1 MCITALTMLGLV
13 LGAAA
18 NERMTANPSE
28 EAILIQQCQEW
39 AANAFGADPPSGP
52 TDRVSLNVLR
62 QEHSVLQYGKS
73 CIETPLKIG
82 DRNFGH
88 GLGTHANSEIA
99 VAVPAGAKAFR
110 AFAGIDVNPD
120 TQGAHGTV
128 VFSADVDGKELF
140 RSGVVRGGEAPL
152 PVEFPLPASAKH
164 LTLKTDSTP
173 DGPAHDQ
180 ADWAEAQFLLGEGKS
195 IFLDENQNTLLLF
208 GNRPPFSLVYDGKA
222 SMEFLAQWQHDVE
235 TTENEYARV
244 YRSVWKDPT
253 TALCITAEA
262 KAFTHF
268 PAVEWLLY
276 LENQGTKD
284 TPVIEDIQALDVDLR
299 TGYIRNPVVLHQLE
313 GDACAENSFRPK
325 TATIEVNKNLTIA
338 PTGGRSSSISA
349 FPFFNLQYG
358 HQGVITAVGWTGQ
371 WAARFDRGETG
382 PTRMRAGL
390 ELTHLIL
397 HPGERIRTPRML
409 VMPWNN
415 DRTAAHNTFRRLLIA
430 HYVPKID
437 GAPAHPPFA
446 LQPFDRYNSRPGWA
460 TEAGQLAAVEIAHTI
475 GCDTYWLDA
484 AWFPGNF
491 PNGAGNWF
499 CKPEAFPNG
508 LKPISDACH
517 RYAMKFILWFE
528 PERVAKG
535 TQIATEHPEF
545 VFGGEKGGLFK
556 LNDPEARRWLTELL
570 SRRIEE
576 YGLDWYRND
585 FNMDPLSS
593 WRDNDSEDRQGM
605 TEIRYIEGLY
615 QMWDELRTR
624 HPGLIID
631 NCSSG
636 GRRID
641 LEMISRSIPLW
652 RSDTNCSPNHPEWN
666 QMQTCALSQYIPLH
680 TATPW
685 APDPYEV
692 RSASTAGLLCQF
704 AYLEDGFNP
713 DEARRLV
720 AEARENAP
728 FWYGDF
734 YPLTN
739 CSIDKSEFVAY
750 QFHRPDLDAGI
761 VLAFRRAECPIKGIL
776 LGVQG
781 VNPDTK
787 YRVQYLAD
795 DGTTTEQVLS
805 GADMSEALELKLGN
819 KNSSLVVRYQSNDTP

>member
-1 MCITALTMLGLV
+1 MCITALTMLGLL

-18 NERMTANPSE
+18 NEGLAMNSSE
-28 EAILIQQCQEW
+28 KAILIQQCQEW
-39 AANAFGADPPSGP
+39 AASVFGKELPSVTADH
-52 TDRVSLNVLR
+52 VQLKVIR
-62 QEHSVLQYGKS
+62 QEHSVLQFGKS
-73 CIETPLKIG
+73 CIESPMKIG
-82 DRNFGH
+82 ERSFTH

-99 VAVPAGAKAFR
+99 VLIPAGATGFKAFT
-110 AFAGIDVNPD
+110 GIDVNPD
-120 TQGAHGTV
+120 TQGIRGTV
-128 VFSADVDGKELF
+128 IFIVEVDGKEVF
-140 RSGVVRGGEAPL
+140 CSGVVKGGEAPL
-152 PVEFPLPASAKH
+152 PVEIALPAGAKQ

-173 DGPAHDQ
+173 DGASHDQ
-180 ADWAEAQFLLGEGKS
+180 ADWAEAQFLLDGGKS
-195 IFLDENQNTLLLF
+195 IFLDQNQSTLLLF
-208 GNRPPFSLVYDGKA
+208 SGRPPFSFLYGGKNA
-222 SMEFLAQWQHDVE
+222 QELIAQWPHEVE
-235 TTENEYARV
+235 TTENEAAWI
-244 YRSVWKDPT
+244 YRSIWKDPAT
-253 TALCITAEA
+253 QLCVTAEA
-262 KAFTHF
+262 KAFKHF
-268 PAVEWLLY
+268 PAVDWLLY

-284 TPVIEDIQALDVDLR
+284 TPIIEDIQALDVDLR
-299 TGYIRNPVVLHQLE
+299 TGYIRNPVIVHQLE

-325 TATIEVNKNLTIA
+325 TTTLETGKNLTLA

-349 FPFFNLQYG
+349 FPFFNIQYG
-358 HQGVITAVGWTGQ
+358 EQGVITAVGWTGQ
-371 WAARFDRGETG
+371 WAARLDRCGTG

-390 ELTHLIL
+390 ELTHLTL

-409 VMPWNN
+409 LMPWNG
-415 DRTAAHNTFRRLLIA
+415 DRTAAHNTWRRLLITQ
-430 HYVPKID
+430 YVPKID

-460 TEAGQLAAVEIAHTI
+460 TEAGQLAAVDVAHSI

-491 PNGAGNWF
+491 PNGVGNWF

-508 LKPISDACH
+508 LKPVSDACH
-517 RYAMKFILWFE
+517 RYNMKFVLWFE
-528 PERVAKG
+528 PERIAAG
-535 TQIATEHPEF
+535 TQIAKEHPEF

-556 LNDPEARRWLTELL
+556 LNEPEARRWLTELL
-570 SRRIEE
+570 SKRIDE

-593 WRDNDSEDRQGM
+593 WRNNDPEDRQGM

-615 QMWDELRTR
+615 EMWDELRAR
-624 HPGLIID
+624 HPGLLID

-666 QMQTCALSQYIPLH
+666 QMQTVALCPYVPLH

-692 RSASTAGLLCQF
+692 RSAATAGLLCQF
-704 AYLEDGFNP
+704 AYLEDGFSVE
-713 DEARRLV
+713 EAKRLV
-720 AEARENAP
+720 AESRENAP
-728 FWYGDF
+728 YWYGDF

-750 QFHRPDLDAGI
+750 QFHRPDLDAGL

-781 VNPDTK
+781 VNPAAK
-787 YRVQYLAD
+787 YRVQYVAE
-795 DGTTTEQVLS
+795 DGTATEQEIS
-805 GADMSEALELKLGN
+805 GADLTEALELKLQKKG
-819 KNSSLVVRYQSNDTP
+819 SSLVVRYQGVK

>member
-1 MCITALTMLGLV
+1 MCITAFTLVGLV
-13 LGAAA
+13 LGAAT
-18 NERMTANPSE
+18 NEGVTVNPSGE
-28 EAILIQQCQEW
+28 DVLIQQCQEW
-39 AANAFGADPPSGP
+39 AANVFGAEPPSAP
-52 TDRVSLNVLR
+52 RDRVSLKVVR
-62 QEHSVLQYGKS
+62 QEHSVLQFGKS

-82 DRNFGH
+82 DRNFEH

-99 VAVPAGAKAFR
+99 VAIPAGATAFK

-128 VFSADVDGKELF
+128 VFRVDVDGKEVF
-140 RSGVVRGGEAPL
+140 RSGVARGGDAPL
-152 PVEFPLPASAKH
+152 PMEFPLPTTAKQ
-164 LTLKTDSTP
+164 LTLKADSTP
-173 DGPAHDQ
+173 DGPGHDQ
-180 ADWAEAQFLLGEGKS
+180 ADWAEAQFLLQDGKS
-195 IFLDENQNTLLLF
+195 IFLDQNQNTVLLF
-208 GNRPPFSLVYDGKA
+208 GNHPPFSLVYGGKA
-222 SMEFLAQWQHDVE
+222 SQEFLAQWQHVVE
-235 TTENEYARV
+235 TTETGDARI
-244 YRSVWKDPT
+244 YRSVWKDPAT
-253 TALCITAEA
+253 PLCITAEA
-262 KAFTHF
+262 KAFNRF

-284 TPVIEDIQALDVDLR
+284 TPVLEDIQALDVDLR
-299 TGYIRNPVVLHQLE
+299 TGYIRNPVLLHQLE

-325 TATIEVNKNLTIA
+325 TASIETNKNLTLA

-390 ELTHLIL
+390 ERTHLIL

-415 DRTAAHNTFRRLLIA
+415 DRTAAHNIFRRLLIA

-491 PNGAGNWF
+491 PNGVGNWF

-593 WRDNDSEDRQGM
+593 WRDNDSADRQGM

-615 QMWDELRTR
+615 QMWDELRAR

-641 LEMISRSIPLW
+641 LEMLSRSIPLW

-704 AYLEDGFNP
+704 AYLEDGFNA

-728 FWYGDF
+728 YWYGDF

-750 QFHRPDLDAGI
+750 QFHRPDLDAGL
-761 VLAFRRAECPIKGIL
+761 VLAFRRTECPIKGIL

-787 YRVQYLAD
+787 YRVQYVAD

-819 KNSSLVVRYQSNDTP
+819 KGSSLVVRYQSNDTP